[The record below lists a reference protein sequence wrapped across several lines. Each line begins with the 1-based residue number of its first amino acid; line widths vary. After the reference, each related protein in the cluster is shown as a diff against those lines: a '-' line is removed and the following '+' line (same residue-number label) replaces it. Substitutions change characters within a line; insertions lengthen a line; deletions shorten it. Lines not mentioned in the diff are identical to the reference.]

1 MPLVLV
7 KFILEEGWVTVLL
20 HILLGRLIYVHLCH
34 LCSSCVSS
42 GLSLLRLLTIRC
54 LDFLELFENVL
65 VVQQSVRE
73 FVLEVLARQ
82 EAFDTALKHWY
93 FQKLMNIRTLC
104 WVALQHHG
112 DNVRNG
118 WTEMRR

>member
-7 KFILEEGWVTVLL
+7 KFMLEEGWVTVLL

-65 VVQQSVRE
+65 VVQQSV
-73 FVLEVLARQ
+73 
-82 EAFDTALKHWY
+82 
-93 FQKLMNIRTLC
+93 
-104 WVALQHHG
+104 
-112 DNVRNG
+112 
-118 WTEMRR
+118 